1 MQTSNTFAKTKQQA
15 IDFDGFG
22 LQHDV
27 ANIQNYR
34 AFFAN
39 ATSKWSDS
47 AAKNLHI
54 WQALA
59 LQIRMRR
66 LTNRSRWMIA
76 LRVKYS

>member
-39 ATSKWSDS
+39 ATSKQCVPQNGTFELKC
-47 AAKNLHI
+47 A
-54 WQALA
+54 
-59 LQIRMRR
+59 
-66 LTNRSRWMIA
+66 
-76 LRVKYS
+76 